1 MSQENVEVVQ
11 RVVRSWAEQDIEA
24 ALEDVD
30 RDATLDW
37 SNSDAPD
44 RGVYTGHA
52 AWRAFLQERDAA
64 LGERR
69 FVDSEVIPAADTVVL
84 CARIREQGR
93 VSGATV
99 ESRGAA
105 VWTLRGGK
113 VTRLTLYQ
121 SRDEALKAVGL
132 EE

>member
-1 MSQENVEVVQ
+1 LSQENVAVVQ
-11 RVVRSWAEQDIEA
+11 RVVRRWAEQDIDA

-30 RDATLDW
+30 PHATLDW

-44 RGVYTGHA
+44 RGVYEGHA

-64 LGERR
+64 LGQRR
-69 FVDSEVIPAADTVVL
+69 FVDTEVIPAADTVVL

-93 VSGATV
+93 VSGVAV

-105 VWTLRGGK
+105 VWTVRAGK

-121 SRDEALKAVGL
+121 TRAEALKAVGL
-132 EE
+132 QE